1 MFSLNPR
8 DLLLIVAI
16 LVAMVVG
23 AAIKHWRDAR
33 REGVA
38 VAGGHERVQPVRI
51 QQTPG
56 RGEP

>member
-33 REGVA
+33 REGATVA
-38 VAGGHERVQPVRI
+38 SDHERGQPVRI

-56 RGEP
+56 GGEP